1 MTQDPDVPTSGH
13 GWPPPAGTHAGTRR
27 RSARQGA
34 ADTERTSQD
43 GEEATNNTD
52 VLVVED
58 DTEVRDLVGA
68 ALAAGGLRLL
78 SAADVDEAER
88 LLSCHAPALLV
99 TDLRLGSG
107 SGAALATE
115 ARRRHPDLPVLI
127 ISGQPE
133 LGHGLAPP
141 VEVLAKPFALPALVS
156 AARRLLEAAASAG
169 HSAACSPDTPD
180 APDTDDADDVEDADG
195 VPARRVATAYE
206 AWLRAVMAH
215 LHDEH
220 LQQLTA
226 ATLRLGLLRKLGG
239 TDAKAN
245 RVISEVER
253 TLVEASDRLRS
264 EVLVLRPDWTDHA
277 TLGDSIDFLA
287 GGLIAAGLCIEVA
300 PEVRSAGIGIHGHR
314 AVEALVG
321 ELDRCTSTGG
331 RLVARIEENET
342 VLTLDVEGAGGPPAG
357 PAPQGVLGSEDRA
370 VLAGGSLVRRL
381 AEGRLTWTLR
391 LPARLPARP
400 AG

>member
-1 MTQDPDVPTSGH
+1 MTQVPDVPTSGH
-13 GWPPPAGTHAGTRR
+13 GWPPP
-27 RSARQGA
+27 
-34 ADTERTSQD
+34 
-43 GEEATNNTD
+43 D

-68 ALAAGGLRLL
+68 ALAAGGLRPL
-78 SAADVDEAER
+78 SAADVEEAER

-99 TDLRLGSG
+99 TDLRLGGG
-107 SGAALATE
+107 SGAALAQE

-141 VEVLAKPFALPALVS
+141 VEVLAKPFALPALVG

-169 HSAACSPDTPD
+169 HSAAHADGP
-180 APDTDDADDVEDADG
+180 DDADSADGAVEAGDAAGTDG
-195 VPARRVATAYE
+195 VPALRVATAYE
-206 AWLRAVMAH
+206 AWLRTVMAH

-239 TDAKAN
+239 TDAEAN

-287 GGLIAAGLCIEVA
+287 DGLIAAGLCIEVP
-300 PEVRSAGIGIHGHR
+300 PEARGAAIGVHGHR

-321 ELDRCTSTGG
+321 ELDGCISTGG
-331 RLVARIEENET
+331 RLVARIEGDET
-342 VLTLDVEGAGGPPAG
+342 VLTFDVEGAGGPPAG
-357 PAPQGVLGSEDRA
+357 PAPQGILGSEDRA
-370 VLAGGSLVRRL
+370 VLAGGSLAPRF
-381 AEGRLTWTLR
+381 EQGRLTWTLR
-391 LPARLPARP
+391 LPARP

>member
-1 MTQDPDVPTSGH
+1 
-13 GWPPPAGTHAGTRR
+13 
-27 RSARQGA
+27 
-34 ADTERTSQD
+34 
-43 GEEATNNTD
+43 

-78 SAADVDEAER
+78 SAADVEEAER

-141 VEVLAKPFALPALVS
+141 VEVLAKPFALPALVG
-156 AARRLLEAAASAG
+156 AARRLLEAATFAG
-169 HSAACSPDTPD
+169 HSAAYVDGP
-180 APDTDDADDVEDADG
+180 DDAGDAGDAADTVSAVGADEAAG
-195 VPARRVATAYE
+195 VPALRVVAAYE
-206 AWLRAVMAH
+206 AMLGDVMTH

-239 TDAKAN
+239 TDAEAN

-277 TLGDSIDFLA
+277 TLGDAVDFLA
-287 GGLIAAGLCIEVA
+287 GGLIAAGLCIEVPPDA
-300 PEVRSAGIGIHGHR
+300 RGAAIGVHGHR

-321 ELDRCTSTGG
+321 ELDHCISTGG
-331 RLVARIEENET
+331 RLVARIEGDET
-342 VLTLDVEGAGGPPAG
+342 VLTLDVEGEGRAPAG
-357 PAPQGVLGSEDRA
+357 PAAQGVLGPEDRA
-370 VLAGGSLVRRL
+370 VLAGGSLARSV
-381 AEGRLTWTLR
+381 AEGRLAWTLR